1 MRVTDQKLECANICE
16 LGDKENT
23 EFSLR
28 AQYLTFNWETML
40 YLLKCRQEVQLATD
54 WDTHVCFRE
63 LPVWL
68 DAAKPHRKLCFL
80 APGSR
85 LLLNSSQRESCIP
98 DNHVPPGY
106 QTISGEWVALTPEL
120 QLLRSPPE
128 AAGTQAVG
136 RDGSTRTRSH
146 TGPYQEGT
154 LFRWA
159 EYHQNQFR

>member
-1 MRVTDQKLECANICE
+1 MCIRRQGKHEI
-16 LGDKENT
+16 
-23 EFSLR
+23 SLR
-28 AQYLTFNWETML
+28 AQYLTYAWETTL
-40 YLLKCRQEVQLATD
+40 YSLKCHRKEVKLATD

-68 DAAKPHRKLCFL
+68 DASKQHQKLL

-85 LLLNSSQRESCIP
+85 LLLNSSQPESCIP
-98 DNHVPPGY
+98 DNQVLPGY

-128 AAGTQAVG
+128 AARTQAVG
-136 RDGSTRTRSH
+136 GDGSTRTRSH

-159 EYHQNQFR
+159 EYHQNHLW